1 MTFLTLAKGMTHAE
15 NILKAAMADHHEPE
29 QFIQNFKTLLPEGDA
44 DTFKKV
50 FLYGLIITRT
60 LS

>member
-1 MTFLTLAKGMTHAE
+1 MTLAKGMTHAE
-15 NILKAAMADHHEPE
+15 NILKAVMADHHEPE

-60 LS
+60 ES

>member
-44 DTFKKV
+44 DTFKLFEHFRNV
-50 FLYGLIITRT
+50 SIRRDE
-60 LS
+60 